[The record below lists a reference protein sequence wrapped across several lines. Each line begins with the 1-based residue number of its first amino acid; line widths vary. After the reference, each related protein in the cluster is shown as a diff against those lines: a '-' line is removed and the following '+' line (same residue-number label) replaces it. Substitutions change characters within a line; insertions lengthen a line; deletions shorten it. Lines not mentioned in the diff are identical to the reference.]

1 MCTQLTY
8 VTQMPNEGPVDFLLG
23 YTELK
28 DKLILTSKPS
38 REIVHYEVLVSRLF
52 LRSLKKGLDS
62 NLILQEIRTVL
73 RSQGVTDE
81 DILSFT

>member
-1 MCTQLTY
+1 
-8 VTQMPNEGPVDFLLG
+8 MPNEGPVDFLPG

-28 DKLILTSKPS
+28 EKLILISKPS
-38 REIVHYEVLVSRLF
+38 REFVHDEVLVSSLF
-52 LRSLKKGLDS
+52 LRNLKKGLDS

>member
-1 MCTQLTY
+1 
-8 VTQMPNEGPVDFLLG
+8 MPNEGPVDFLLG

-28 DKLILTSKPS
+28 EKLILISKPS
-38 REIVHYEVLVSRLF
+38 REFVHDEVLVSSLF
-52 LRSLKKGLDS
+52 LRNLKKGLDS

-81 DILSFT
+81 DIFTFT